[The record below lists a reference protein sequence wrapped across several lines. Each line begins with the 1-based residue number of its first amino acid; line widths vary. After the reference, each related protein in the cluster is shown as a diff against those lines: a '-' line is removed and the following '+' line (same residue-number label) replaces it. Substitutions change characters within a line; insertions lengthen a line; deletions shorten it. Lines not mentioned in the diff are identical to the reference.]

1 MSRKRSQQAFL
12 PEAGAAGGAGESG
25 HPDAG
30 DAAFRGRARSR
41 RDAASEGA
49 AGASAAAAAAAA
61 AAPAEQHGAPAAEES
76 ALAEEDEEDT
86 DEGGDVDLL
95 PPPPPP
101 TEAPDTLPAA
111 GGRTCRRCGL
121 EGIVVGHSWQSCDA
135 TPITPPVIS
144 EGARGSFKAAHFS
157 AEAHARARSHK
168 QRSAEWL
175 MARVYLLTASLLG
188 AIFGLVMQS
197 NARKVLVDKVAGA
210 QGLYPPPNNMM
221 VYGAEMEGNLLAALR
236 RHLGGVELH
245 EMPLLGS
252 GCMAASPDGVL
263 VLSGET
269 GGLPPNG
276 SSFARWV
283 VSCVEAKCWCPKEY
297 GGVRWTGP
305 KSLNFTY
312 VLQMILQAFML
323 ESTFNVHVKDL
334 LLVGLWRRE
343 MHVVRIPYSQELRNL
358 CDIMRREV
366 ETFSHNDFVP
376 AMHGLNVAERVR
388 NLNLEVPADVTAQ
401 LQAAWDSRTIVF
413 DSGVDETA
421 GVRDMRVKLERLA
434 ELPKL
439 PPSTSVLLNVLGVG
453 APAIAE
459 AAAWNA
465 SLQASS
471 SSAASG
477 GGGSDFFPAGHAP
490 PLPSHP
496 LADPLASDLYAL
508 QLILALA
515 LHHDDILRAI
525 LGARYNSS
533 VGSGAFVGVISRGS
547 VALRA
552 LITGTPALAE
562 LQRLAAKY
570 RTTDLN
576 VVLVQNCA
584 PGVLE
589 RALLAQKNV
598 SINLVSASSDAERER
613 ILLTPVS
620 VDFMRDGIK
629 ILAGIGK
636 SEGVYLVESGEK
648 RANINSKNTSAA
660 AGAEGWVSY
669 AVALAALLF
678 SSGSFLPKVGRGNFT
693 RALHGSHR
701 DHPPVILYL
710 EPLYITFGAAAG
722 EFVRLLV
729 RVALEALFTLLMAPV
744 ARLPGVCMAGEPRT
758 DSSLGAGG
766 KVTGDRM
773 VIVKAAAT
781 RVMPDITCGI
791 MRLMT
796 NAAYNAFAAKVLQ
809 ELNSSAGSASGS
821 GGAAQQFDITFV
833 TAGLIDWRRHIGET
847 ALRSARKALHTLVGD
862 ILASSATVADFRR
875 FQGAALMEDI
885 WSLFQQSA
893 GLRSMAARYQE
904 KHGVKDCEFKA
915 DILAYLACH
924 K

>member
-1 MSRKRSQQAFL
+1 
-12 PEAGAAGGAGESG
+12 
-25 HPDAG
+25 
-30 DAAFRGRARSR
+30 
-41 RDAASEGA
+41 
-49 AGASAAAAAAAA
+49 
-61 AAPAEQHGAPAAEES
+61 
-76 ALAEEDEEDT
+76 
-86 DEGGDVDLL
+86 
-95 PPPPPP
+95 
-101 TEAPDTLPAA
+101 
-111 GGRTCRRCGL
+111 
-121 EGIVVGHSWQSCDA
+121 
-135 TPITPPVIS
+135 
-144 EGARGSFKAAHFS
+144 
-157 AEAHARARSHK
+157 
-168 QRSAEWL
+168 
-175 MARVYLLTASLLG
+175 
-188 AIFGLVMQS
+188 
-197 NARKVLVDKVAGA
+197 
-210 QGLYPPPNNMM
+210 M
-221 VYGAEMEGNLLAALR
+221 VYGAEMEGNLLAALK

-269 GGLPPNG
+269 GGLPPHG

-312 VLQMILQAFML
+312 ILQMLLQAYML

-376 AMHGLNVAERVR
+376 AMHSLNVAERVR
-388 NLNLEVPADVTAQ
+388 NLNLEIPADVTAQ
-401 LQAAWDSRTIVF
+401 LQAAWDSRNIVF
-413 DSGVDETA
+413 DSGINETA
-421 GVRDMRVKLERLA
+421 GVRDMRMKLEKLA

-439 PPSTSVLLNVLGVG
+439 PATTSVLLSCLGVG
-453 APAIAE
+453 ASAIAE
-459 AAAWNA
+459 VAAWNA
-465 SLQASS
+465 SLQGSA

-477 GGGSDFFPAGHAP
+477 GGGGGFFPAGHA

-496 LADPLASDLYAL
+496 LADPLASNFYTL

-515 LHHDDILRAI
+515 LHHDNILKAI
-525 LGARYNSS
+525 LGARYNCS
-533 VGSGAFVGVISRGS
+533 VGCGAFVGVVSRGS

-552 LITGTPALAE
+552 LISGTPALAE

-589 RALLAQKNV
+589 RALLAQKNL
-598 SINLVSASSDAERER
+598 SISLALASGNAERER
-613 ILLTPVS
+613 ILLTPIS
-620 VDFMRDGIK
+620 VDFMRDGIE

-636 SEGVYLVESGEK
+636 NEGVYLVESGEK
-648 RANINSKNTSAA
+648 RAMINSKNSSAA
-660 AGAEGWVSY
+660 AGDEGWVSY
-669 AVALAALLF
+669 AAALATLPFTLF
-678 SSGSFLPKVGRGNFT
+678 LAKVGRGNYT
-693 RALHGSHR
+693 RALRGAHQ

-722 EFVRLLV
+722 EFVLLLV
-729 RVALEALFTLLMAPV
+729 RVALEALFSLLMAPV

-766 KVTGDRM
+766 KVTGDRL

-781 RVMPDITCGI
+781 RVRPDITCGI

-796 NAAYNAFAAKVLQ
+796 NAAYDAFAAKVLQ

-821 GGAAQQFDITFV
+821 GGAAQQFDSTFV
-833 TAGLIDWRRHIGET
+833 TAGLNDWRRHIGET
-847 ALRSARKALHTLVGD
+847 ALRGARKALHTLAGN

-915 DILAYLACH
+915 DILAYLARH